1 VDSDRLLRVVQALLS
16 NKHLRDAHGR
26 LRLFMKPFDRASRFS
41 YCGWIGVILLLTGL
55 LGTNLCAADPVRFS
69 AQVRGD
75 DQQDTKI
82 STTFDVRAT
91 VKGENTRFLFGRS
104 MWDVSA
110 GTDNGALFAFSR
122 VESVR
127 TSDGGPAPSVGGYA
141 NAAIEDV
148 FYLSSGQG
156 VVQVQFTLKLEG
168 ACLATPGTNPGGGP
182 KASCSVRLFM
192 ALGGNVI
199 FEITEPGE
207 KTQVQFFNTNP
218 SGNELALPI
227 SYVLVVQGE
236 ANEGVSEGDFVHTA
250 HLYIEPPAG
259 IVFRTESGHSYAAPG
274 PALSVEISGDNIL
287 LSWPATTQTYQLESI
302 DGFDAAREWTA
313 VAGAPA
319 NVGGQMVVTNAV
331 TTGERFYRLKR

>member
-1 VDSDRLLRVVQALLS
+1 
-16 NKHLRDAHGR
+16 
-26 LRLFMKPFDRASRFS
+26 MKSFDWASRLS
-41 YCGWIGVILLLTGL
+41 YWRWSPVILALSGL
-55 LGTNLCAADPVRFS
+55 VGTNLCAADPVRFS
-69 AQVRGD
+69 AQVRGE

-91 VKGENTRFLFGRS
+91 VKGENTRYLFGRTI
-104 MWDVSA
+104 WDVSS

-141 NAAIEDV
+141 SAAIEDV

-156 VVQVQFTLKLEG
+156 VVQVTFTLALEG

-192 ALGGNVI
+192 TLGGNVI

-207 KTQVQFFNTNP
+207 KNQVQFFNTNP
-218 SGNELALPI
+218 LGNELAFPI

-236 ANEGVSEGDFVHTA
+236 ANEGVSEADFVHTA
-250 HLYIEPPAG
+250 HLYIEPPPG

-274 PALSVEISGDNIL
+274 PALSVEIYGENIL
-287 LSWPATTQTYQLESI
+287 ISWPATTQTYQLESI
-302 DGFDAAREWTA
+302 DGFDAAKQWTT
-313 VAGAPA
+313 VTGAPA
-319 NVGGQMVVTNAV
+319 QVGGQMVVTNAV
-331 TTGERFYRLKR
+331 TTTERFYRLKR